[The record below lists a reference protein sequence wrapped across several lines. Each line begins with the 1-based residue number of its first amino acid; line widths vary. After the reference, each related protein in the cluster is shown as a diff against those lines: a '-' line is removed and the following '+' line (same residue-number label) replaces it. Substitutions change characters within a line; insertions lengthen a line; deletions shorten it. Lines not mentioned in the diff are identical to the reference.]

1 MPDCSWLSR
10 SEQTADAGAR
20 LGLMRQAEDVL
31 LEELP
36 VLPLYF
42 GTQVFLM
49 AKEVT
54 GYSGKAFGDRAAKQL
69 GF

>member
-1 MPDCSWLSR
+1 
-10 SEQTADAGAR
+10 
-20 LGLMRQAEDVL
+20 MRQAEDVL